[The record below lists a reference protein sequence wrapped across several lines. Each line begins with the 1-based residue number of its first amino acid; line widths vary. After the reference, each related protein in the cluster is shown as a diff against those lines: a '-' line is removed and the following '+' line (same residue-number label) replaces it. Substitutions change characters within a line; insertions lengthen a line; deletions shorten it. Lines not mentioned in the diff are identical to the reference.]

1 MWLTKLQELKHQANM
16 SSAQIAKLANLPERT
31 VVRIFSGETP
41 NPYIDTIHRIVVVL
55 NGSLDDILTDT
66 SAVVGN
72 ANMAALHAENER
84 LKQDIGLLQSEKASF
99 QDQIAELVAEKAQL
113 QRDAEIN
120 TLRMQLAHKEE
131 IIALH
136 EYYNQR
142 NKKD

>member
-1 MWLTKLQELKHQANM
+1 MWLTKLKELKQQAKLSN
-16 SSAQIAKLANLPERT
+16 AQIAKRANLPERT

-41 NPYIDTIHRIVVVL
+41 NPYVDTIHRIVVVL

-72 ANMAALHAENER
+72 ASLAALHEENER
-84 LKQDIGLLQSEKASF
+84 LKIERDNLRIENSVYKDRITSLAAEVTNLRTQIEHK
-99 QDQIAELVAEKAQL
+99 DQ
-113 QRDAEIN
+113 
-120 TLRMQLAHKEE
+120 

-142 NKKD
+142 NKNN

>member
-72 ANMAALHAENER
+72 VGMAALHAENER

-142 NKKD
+142 KQRE

>member
-1 MWLTKLQELKHQANM
+1 MWLTKLKELKQQAKLSN
-16 SSAQIAKLANLPERT
+16 AQIAKRASLPERT

-41 NPYIDTIHRIVVVL
+41 NPYVDTIHRIVVVL

-72 ANMAALHAENER
+72 ASLAALHEENER
-84 LKQDIGLLQSEKASF
+84 LKIERDNLRIENSVYKDRITSLAAEVTNLRTQIEHK
-99 QDQIAELVAEKAQL
+99 DQ
-113 QRDAEIN
+113 
-120 TLRMQLAHKEE
+120 

-142 NKKD
+142 NKNN

>member
-1 MWLTKLQELKHQANM
+1 MWLTKLKELKQQAKLSN
-16 SSAQIAKLANLPERT
+16 AQIAKLTNLPERT

-41 NPYIDTIHRIVVVL
+41 NPYVDTIHRIVVVL

-72 ANMAALHAENER
+72 ASLAALHEENER
-84 LKQDIGLLQSEKASF
+84 LKLEADNLRILNSVYQERITSLAAEVANLRTQIEHK
-99 QDQIAELVAEKAQL
+99 DQ
-113 QRDAEIN
+113 
-120 TLRMQLAHKEE
+120 

-142 NKKD
+142 NKNN